1 MTTGGRPSPIRSDAA
16 ALEDP
21 PARLE
26 RRPGEAE
33 GIVQGVEVAGV
44 AIEETAEVALAAEH
58 FGHLGARHEA
68 GVRIAV
74 AALQRLGL
82 LLQIKGSGRFVGGGE
97 DPGLEIAGNRVA
109 RDPLLDGRLGLAGEL
124 PEKARPLVAEHLFQ
138 RGLVEAQIRGDL
150 AAVSPRG
157 ARPDPR
163 RLQEHRVVAPL
174 GQMEERREAGVAAA
188 DDADV
193 GLQAAAERRMLG
205 HPVRRRDIVRGG
217 VVGWRHGI
225 RRLG

>member
-33 GIVQGVEVAGV
+33 GVVQGVEVAGV
-44 AIEETAEVALAAEH
+44 TIEEAAEVALASEH
-58 FGHLGARHEA
+58 LGHLGARHEA

-82 LLQIKGSGRFVGGGE
+82 LLQVKGSGRLVGGGE
-97 DPGLEIAGNRVA
+97 DAGLEIAGDRVA
-109 RDPLLDGRLGLAGEL
+109 GDPLLDGRLGLAGEL
-124 PEKARPLVAEHLFQ
+124 PEKARPLGAEHLFQ
-138 RGLVEAQIRGDL
+138 RGLVEAQVRGDL
-150 AAVSPRG
+150 AAVSPRRAG
-157 ARPDPR
+157 ADPR
-163 RLQEHRVVAPL
+163 RLQQHRVVTAL
-174 GQMEERREAGVAAA
+174 GQMQERRETGIAAA

-193 GLQAAAERRMLG
+193 GLQAASQRRMLG
-205 HPVRRRDIVRGG
+205 HPVRRRDIVRCG
-217 VVGWRHGI
+217 VIRWRHGI